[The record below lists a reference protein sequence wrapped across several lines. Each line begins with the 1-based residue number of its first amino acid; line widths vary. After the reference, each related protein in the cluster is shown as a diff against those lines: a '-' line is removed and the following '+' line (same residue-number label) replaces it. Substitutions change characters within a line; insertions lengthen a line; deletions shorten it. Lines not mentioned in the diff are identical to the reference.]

1 MIFTLPVPPSVNQL
15 YRGRRFKTKR
25 YMTWTRAVTNDL
37 LQQLTSNYKPRDRK
51 TVFPISCPVCVS
63 IEVPRLDNRRTDID
77 NRIKAVAD
85 ALVVSGILADDS
97 YIAEVRAAWKVPR
110 NDRDRL
116 CYVEITELSAPEDW
130 RRIGK
135 RAPTTED

>member
-1 MIFTLPVPPSVNQL
+1 MIFTVPVPPSVNQL

-37 LQQLTSNYKPRDRK
+37 LQQLYKPRDRK
-51 TVFPISCPVCVS
+51 TVFPISCPIRVS

-110 NDRDRL
+110 NERDRL
-116 CYVEITELSAPEDW
+116 CYVQIVELTAPEDW

-135 RAPTTED
+135 KAPE